1 MNNYYTYAYLRKD
14 KTPYYIGKG
23 KENRIY
29 KKGNGEV
36 YPPKDKSR
44 IIFLK
49 QNLTEEQA
57 FKHEIYMIA
66 VFGRKN
72 KGTGILHNKTDGGEG
87 SSGYKH
93 TPKAKKNMSVK
104 RSGKK
109 HPNYGKTHSD
119 ETKKKMSEAKKGF
132 THSEE
137 TKKKIGMTSTGRRHT
152 EKTKEII
159 SKKTQGENNPFFGKS
174 HSKETKEKIG
184 LYHRGKK
191 LSQKHKEK
199 LLAVNKS
206 KKLSQEH
213 KDIISL
219 KCKERNLGRKWWNN
233 GQINKFVVECPGEEW
248 ISGRV
253 RKKL

>member
-1 MNNYYTYAYLRKD
+1 MNKYYTYAYLRED

-29 KKGNGEV
+29 KKGNGEI

-66 VFGRKN
+66 VFGRKD

-87 SSGYKH
+87 SSGYRH
-93 TPKAKKNMSVK
+93 TLKAKKNMSVK

-119 ETKKKMSEAKKGF
+119 ETRKKMSEAKKGF
-132 THSEE
+132 THSDE
-137 TKKKIGMTSTGRRHT
+137 T
-152 EKTKEII
+152 
-159 SKKTQGENNPFFGKS
+159 
-174 HSKETKEKIG
+174 
-184 LYHRGKK
+184 
-191 LSQKHKEK
+191 
-199 LLAVNKS
+199 
-206 KKLSQEH
+206 
-213 KDIISL
+213 
-219 KCKERNLGRKWWNN
+219 
-233 GQINKFVVECPGEEW
+233 
-248 ISGRV
+248 
-253 RKKL
+253 RKK